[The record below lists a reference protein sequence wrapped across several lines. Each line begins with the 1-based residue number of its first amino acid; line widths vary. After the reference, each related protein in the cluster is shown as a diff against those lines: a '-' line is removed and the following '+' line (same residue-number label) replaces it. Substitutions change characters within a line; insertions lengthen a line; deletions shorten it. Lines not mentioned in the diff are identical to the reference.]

1 MELTPNEMRNHQ
13 FSSSFR
19 GVNKAEVGAFK
30 ESAATTLE
38 EARAQIQKL
47 TEKNELLSAK
57 YNELK
62 NLEETIKSAMIEAQ
76 KNAEQITIN
85 ARKEAE
91 LIVSEAKNRRDK
103 AIDEKYE
110 KISELEAKIQKLEFA
125 KKSFYTKL
133 RSEMEAHLKL
143 VDSIMPPDKKYEP
156 TNDNFQNESPSSTSE
171 TAGSSEPFAQAP
183 PVEEIQPDETP
194 MDPTPEPPS
203 LDMPD
208 DEIDR
213 IVDQFA
219 EESQEEEKVT
229 DGQPQ
234 GNDF

>member
-19 GVNKAEVGAFK
+19 GFNRAEVGAFK

-47 TEKNELLSAK
+47 SEENELLSAK

-62 NLEETIKSAMIEAQ
+62 NLEETIKSAMLEAQ
-76 KNAEQITIN
+76 KNSDQITTN

-91 LIVSEAKNRRDK
+91 LIIGDAKNRRDK
-103 AIDEKYE
+103 AIEEKYNNLA
-110 KISELEAKIQKLEFA
+110 ELEAKIKKLEFT

-143 VDSIMPPDKKYEP
+143 VDSIMPPDKIEKAFEESSQAAPRPAEP
-156 TNDNFQNESPSSTSE
+156 Y
-171 TAGSSEPFAQAP
+171 AQSVPA
-183 PVEEIQPDETP
+183 EEMRPDEP
-194 MDPTPEPPS
+194 QPEAEFKPKRPS

-213 IVDQFA
+213 VIDQFG
-219 EESQEEEKVT
+219 EESQEEEEVK

-234 GNDF
+234 GNDY